1 MKRHLLLAMLLIL
14 CMALLS
20 TNNIYATTPNQ
31 QNSDIIANTNLVSG
45 STGDV
50 QQDVDKTTN
59 IQDTTVRN
67 LNEVQAVNNADINQ
81 QTTTSM
87 VKTVDNNNN
96 LNDNS
101 KNSETIQSVTEAAGD
116 VNNNKVPGAQT
127 SVQSITKTY
136 TLNEIKIAASRVK
149 AYIEYYKKL
158 PDYVQVGTRQVTM
171 PQFLKLLTAGLLKV
185 KSGSTSSSV
194 TLKSVGCPMK
204 PSQNL
209 KTGNIYKT
217 EYFVMAGRILSFI
230 NSDGRAPNY
239 SSSTLGNIQYESL
252 VYMYSRVMNYYSTKN
267 VLPKYASMKKWQT
280 TSNNPTTPIPAALQ
294 IYLQPTNNC
303 QSADPTIKALASSI
317 TQGTSSTYQKATN
330 LFNWVRDNVGYSFYY
345 NTKSGALGTL
355 QAKTA
360 NCCDTTHLF
369 VALSK
374 AAGIPARYVSGV
386 CKFNSGTVYGHVW
399 AQLYVNGNWYTADA
413 ISSRNTFGVINNW
426 DTTSWTLK
434 GIYSELPF

>member
-31 QNSDIIANTNLVSG
+31 QNSDIIANTNSVSE

-50 QQDVDKTTN
+50 QQDVNKTTN
-59 IQDTTVRN
+59 IQDTTVRE
-67 LNEVQAVNNADINQ
+67 LNEAQTVNNTDINQ
-81 QTTTSM
+81 QTTTST
-87 VKTVDNNNN
+87 VKTVENSNN
-96 LNDNS
+96 LDDSS
-101 KNSETIQSVTEAAGD
+101 KSSEKIQSVTEAAGD

-127 SVQSITKTY
+127 SVQSITASY
-136 TLNEIKIAASRVK
+136 TLYDIKIAASRVK
-149 AYIEYYKKL
+149 AYIESNKKL

-185 KSGSTSSSV
+185 KSGSKSSV
-194 TLKSVGCPMK
+194 TLKSVGSPMK
-204 PSQNL
+204 PTQNL

-217 EYFVMAGRILSFI
+217 EYLVLAGKVASFI
-230 NSDGRAPNY
+230 NSYGKAPNY
-239 SSSTLGNIQYESL
+239 SSSTLGKIQYESL
-252 VYMYSRVMNYYSTKN
+252 VYMYSRIMNYYGTKN
-267 VLPKYASMKKWQT
+267 VLPNYASMKSWQT

-294 IYLQPTNNC
+294 IYLQQTNNC

-317 TQGTSSTYQKATN
+317 TQGTSSNCQKATN
-330 LFNWVRDNVGYSFYY
+330 LFNWVRDNIGYSFYY
-345 NTKSGALGTL
+345 NTKSGALVTL

-360 NCCDTTHLF
+360 NCCDTTHLL
-369 VALSK
+369 VALSR

-386 CKFNSGTVYGHVW
+386 CKFNSGTLYGHVW

>member
-1 MKRHLLLAMLLIL
+1 MKRHLLLAMLLIF

-31 QNSDIIANTNLVSG
+31 QNSDIIANTNIVSG

-50 QQDVDKTTN
+50 QQGVDNTTN
-59 IQDTTVRN
+59 IQNTTVRTF
-67 LNEVQAVNNADINQ
+67 NEVQAVNNTDENQ
-81 QTTTSM
+81 QTTTTT
-87 VKTVDNNNN
+87 VKTDDNSNN
-96 LNDNS
+96 LNNS
-101 KNSETIQSVTEAAGD
+101 SKSSENIQSVTEAAGD

-127 SVQSITKTY
+127 TSVQSY
-136 TLNEIKIAASRVK
+136 TLNDIKIAASRVK
-149 AYIEYYKKL
+149 AYIESNQKL

-185 KSGSTSSSV
+185 KSGLISSV
-194 TLKSVGCPMK
+194 SLKSVGCPTN
-204 PSQNL
+204 PTQNL
-209 KTGNIYKT
+209 KNGNIYKT
-217 EYFVMAGRILSFI
+217 EYLVMAGRILSFI
-230 NSDGRAPNY
+230 NAGGNAPNY
-239 SSSTLGNIQYESL
+239 SSSSLGKIQYESL
-252 VYMYSRVMNYYSTKN
+252 VYMYSRIMNYYGTKN
-267 VLPKYASMKKWQT
+267 VLPSYAAMKSWQK

-317 TQGTSSTYQKATN
+317 TQGSSSTCQKATN
-330 LFNWVRDNVGYSFYY
+330 LFNWVRDNIGYSFYY

-355 QAKTA
+355 TAKTA
-360 NCCDTTHLF
+360 NCCDTTHLL
-369 VALSK
+369 VALSR

-386 CKFNSGTVYGHVW
+386 CKFTSGTLYGHVW
-399 AQLYVNGNWYTADA
+399 AQLYVNGNWYNADA